1 MKKCIAVFFL
11 VVVAAFVSSCT
22 NYSEKADQLRIE
34 YKYGDA
40 VKLYQKAA
48 EGGDAYAMWRL
59 SRAYGEGLGVE
70 FNQEKALEM
79 LNKSSEKGCEEA
91 IIDLGRAYIYGY
103 HNLPVDTI
111 KGVEMIKAVV
121 ANSKKPYVL
130 VKYAYCLLDGR
141 CFGKND
147 EKAFEILDS
156 IQDKEDPNYLLAIGR
171 IYLWGI
177 KGVEANSE
185 KASDFLEKAFQKGE
199 GNAAANLG
207 CMYLFGI
214 NNEKDIEKGVEWL
227 KKGVSIGDAECM
239 YRLATVYGADEP
251 EWQSYHNTKEA
262 LSLLGK
268 AVKSGNADACLLL
281 GQWYASGTNVNQ
293 DYQKAFDCYRL
304 SDIYG
309 NTEGTFSLAV
319 LYENGYGCE
328 KDLALAE
335 KYYIKAADR
344 GNVIA
349 AYHGLALRYEDGTF
363 LWNEGNYKKYLEL
376 AASQGYGF
384 ALFDLGRNYRE
395 GVFGY
400 PKDKN
405 ISFSY
410 IKKGADL
417 GSSNCCEMLSI
428 YYKSGIGCF
437 KDMEKSEEYAKKAKE
452 LDDK

>member
-59 SRAYGEGLGVE
+59 FRAYWEGLGVE

-103 HNLPVDTI
+103 LNLPVDTI

-214 NNEKDIEKGVEWL
+214 NNEKDITKGIEWL
-227 KKGVSIGDAECM
+227 KKGVGIGDTECM
-239 YRLATVYGADEP
+239 YRLAWVYNSTDSLYKNYNNP
-251 EWQSYHNTKEA
+251 REA
-262 LSLLGK
+262 HSLLEK
-268 AVKSGNADACLLL
+268 AAKYGNADACVEL
-281 GQWYASGTNVNQ
+281 GYWYLNEDNVEN
-293 DYQKAFDCYRL
+293 DDAKAFEYFKLADKYGSAEGSRVLGRCYWNGWGCDKNFKEAEKCWTKAAL
-304 SDIYG
+304 KGDGQSSY
-309 NTEGTFSLAV
+309 SLAQ
-319 LYENGYGCE
+319 
-328 KDLALAE
+328 
-335 KYYIKAADR
+335 
-344 GNVIA
+344 
-349 AYHGLALRYEDGTF
+349 RYEDGTF

-384 ALFDLGRNYRE
+384 AFFDLGKNYRE

-428 YYKSGIGCF
+428 YYKLGIGCL
-437 KDMEKSEEYAKKAKE
+437 KDMKKSEEYAKKAKE